1 MVDTKERNAAIMK
14 MLDDGFTLHEV
25 ARSFDISQCRVRQ
38 IRNAETRN
46 RELRSRFPEIYEA
59 AAALG
64 RSEDIAARAVKAVLR
79 SRENWPD
86 IDLDRMSKRRSV
98 GPAIL
103 EIIEKAMVIKKGAR

>member
-1 MVDTKERNAAIMK
+1 MVDTKERNAAIMR
-14 MLDDGFTLHEV
+14 MLDDGFKVIEV
-25 ARSFDISQCRVRQ
+25 SKSFDISPCRVRQ

-59 AAALG
+59 ASALG
-64 RSEDIAARAVKAVLR
+64 KSEDIAARAAIAVLR

-86 IDLDRMSKRRSV
+86 IDLDVFSKRRRV

-103 EIIEKAMVIKKGAR
+103 EIVEKAIAMKKGA